1 MGVIGTD
8 FEIDQENGGKKKR
21 WSESKV
27 LGESGGMTRELVN
40 KSQMEGRR
48 WYADAGAQEWERFS
62 SAMRM
67 DELYWQARR
76 LW

>member
-8 FEIDQENGGKKKR
+8 FETDQENGGKKKW

-27 LGESGGMTRELVN
+27 LGESEGTTRELVN

-48 WYADAGAQEWERFS
+48 W
-62 SAMRM
+62 
-67 DELYWQARR
+67 
-76 LW
+76 